1 MRQGSITL
9 YLCLV
14 LSVVLSLVL
23 TGLHSARLAA
33 GRTALACGMEQGLYS
48 LFAGYDRELYDSFG
62 LLFLEGGYGSKTLKP
77 EEMCR
82 EVYEI
87 AKEVVDPEGLLGIC
101 LQEKTM
107 TGYVLATDNQ
117 GAAFRR
123 QVCQVMEKRLG
134 LSGLQWLGQQLQE
147 RTERAQ
153 SQVTQYESQ
162 DLEELQEEYEQQK
175 EIAAAAK
182 EAEEGSGEEDQTP
195 AEVPTNFVNP
205 IGVIQQLR
213 TLGILSL
220 VIPDPANLSTAAMNS
235 GEKRLQERQL
245 QQGMGLLPEADSG
258 TQSKLLLL
266 EYLVELFPCYTSQ
279 EETEGLRYQV
289 EYALGGK
296 SSDVENLKSVL
307 NQLLIMREAL
317 NFAYLYTSPTKSAE
331 ADAMALTISSLLLIP
346 EAAQLISL
354 ILKGCWA
361 FGESLLDL
369 RELLEG
375 GKIPL
380 WKDDASWQ
388 LSLNSL
394 AQVTEVMDSERHT
407 SNGLDYQWYLRILLF
422 AKGEAALAQS
432 AMELVEYD
440 MRIREGQSWFCL
452 DSCVDA
458 AELCLTAEI
467 GKTSFSIHR
476 SYGYDMD

>member
-1 MRQGSITL
+1 MRQGSMTL

-14 LSVVLSLVL
+14 MSVVLSLVI

-62 LLFLEGGYGSKTLKP
+62 LLFLEGGYGSKNLKP

-87 AKEVVDPEGLLGIC
+87 AQEVVDPEGLLGLS

-123 QVCQVMEKRLG
+123 QVCQTMEKRLG
-134 LSGLQWLGQQLQE
+134 ISGLQWLSQQLQE
-147 RTERAQ
+147 RGESAQ
-153 SQVTQYESQ
+153 SQVTQYEAQ
-162 DLEELQEEYEQQK
+162 DLESLQEEYERQK
-175 EIAAAAK
+175 ELAAAA
-182 EAEEGSGEEDQTP
+182 GESQDNGQAEDQTP
-195 AEVPTNFVNP
+195 AEVPADFVNP

-213 TLGILSL
+213 SLGILSL
-220 VIPDPANLSTAAMNS
+220 VIPDPAGLSTAVLDS
-235 GEKRLQERQL
+235 GEKRLHERQL
-245 QQGMGLLPEADSG
+245 QQGMGLLPKANS
-258 TQSKLLLL
+258 TAQSKLLLL
-266 EYLVELFPCYTSQ
+266 EYLVEVFPCYTSQ
-279 EETEGLRYQV
+279 EEAEGLRYQV

-296 SSDVENLKSVL
+296 SSDLENLKSVL
-307 NQLLIMREAL
+307 NQLLLLREAL
-317 NFAYLYTSPTKSAE
+317 NFAYLYTSPTKSAQ
-331 ADAMALTISSLLLIP
+331 ADAMALTISSFLLIP

-369 RELLEG
+369 RKLLEG

-380 WKDDASWQ
+380 FKDDASWQ

-394 AQVTEVMDSERHT
+394 AQVREVMDSEGP
-407 SNGLDYQWYLRILLF
+407 SGDGLDYPWYLRILLF
-422 AKGEAALAQS
+422 GKGEDALAQS

-467 GKTSFSIHR
+467 EKTSFSISR
-476 SYGYDMD
+476 SYGYDMK